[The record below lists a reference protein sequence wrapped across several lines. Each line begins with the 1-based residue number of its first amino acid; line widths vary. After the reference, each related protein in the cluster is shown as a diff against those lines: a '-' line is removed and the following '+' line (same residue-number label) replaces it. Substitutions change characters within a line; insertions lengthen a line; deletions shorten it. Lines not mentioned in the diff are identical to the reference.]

1 MRPAPAV
8 KSQVTSVDVAR
19 LAAVSQSAVS
29 RTFTPGASVSEDTR
43 RKVMEAARL
52 LGYRPNAH
60 ARSLITKRSRIIGL
74 VLAQLGNL
82 FYPAALQQLA
92 TRLQRDGYHV
102 LLFVNDQPDSD
113 EVVHEILQYHVD
125 GIVLA
130 ATTLSSPLAQRC
142 ADAAIPVV
150 LFNRVMAGPASGSV
164 SSVRSDNVA
173 GGRAIAHFLA
183 DGGHRRI
190 AFIAGQETAS
200 TNLEREQG
208 FRDGLAER
216 GLRIW
221 ARGVGHYDPGRAR
234 EAALAMF
241 DGAERPDAV
250 FVASDSMAF
259 PVMDALRHRLGL
271 RVPEDV
277 SVVGFDDV
285 PQAAWDSYRLT
296 TFEQPVPAM
305 VEAAV
310 ALLQKA
316 LVDGTP
322 AAAGKVVVPGR
333 LIVRDSARLPPEF
346 SPTPGQ
352 PPHPP
357 T

>member
-1 MRPAPAV
+1 
-8 KSQVTSVDVAR
+8 
-19 LAAVSQSAVS
+19 
-29 RTFTPGASVSEDTR
+29 
-43 RKVMEAARL
+43 
-52 LGYRPNAH
+52 
-60 ARSLITKRSRIIGL
+60 
-74 VLAQLGNL
+74 
-82 FYPAALQQLA
+82 
-92 TRLQRDGYHV
+92 
-102 LLFVNDQPDSD
+102 
-113 EVVHEILQYHVD
+113 
-125 GIVLA
+125 
-130 ATTLSSPLAQRC
+130 
-142 ADAAIPVV
+142 VV
-150 LFNRVMAGPASGSV
+150 LFNRVMAGPASGAV

-190 AFIAGQETAS
+190 AFIAGQEAAS

-208 FRDGLAER
+208 LRDGLAER

-221 ARGVGHYDPGRAR
+221 ARGVGHYDPERAR
-234 EAALAMF
+234 AAALALF
-241 DGAERPDAV
+241 DTAERPDAV
-250 FVASDSMAF
+250 FVASDNMAF
-259 PVMDALRHRLGL
+259 PVMDVLRHRLGL

-316 LVDGTP
+316 LGDGTQTAP
-322 AAAGKVVVPGR
+322 GNVVVPGR
-333 LIVRDSARLPPEF
+333 LIVRDSARRPPTVPA
-346 SPTPGQ
+346 SPGQ
-352 PPHPP
+352 APHPP